1 MVPTPCHIC
10 VACYGRALCFLLL
23 LPKQTMQTESNP
35 DNMVQWANR
44 CLRPL
49 LAAAT
54 LCVLWGAF
62 LCAKIHV
69 NTEDVIFLAA
79 ESPAS
84 NSSTELNFADTF
96 LALNSSMT
104 SFHSNQHHHQINFVA
119 SSMVVEAADVPAAL
133 EPKVFL
139 SFSVFQVFA
148 FRGIFFSSAP
158 LTCCCSSLAPPI
170 PLPQSSKRQIHRIC
184 WVQAAARRLGWLFRH
199 VLAMWLGCLRNARA
213 PLPLRRRRR
222 RSSLLPTRCVH
233 ELFV

>member
-1 MVPTPCHIC
+1 
-10 VACYGRALCFLLL
+10 
-23 LPKQTMQTESNP
+23 
-35 DNMVQWANR
+35 MVQWANR

-133 EPKVFL
+133 EPKGFL

-148 FRGIFFSSAP
+148 FRGIFFFFSTSHLLLQLSGAAHPSAP
-158 LTCCCSSLAPPI
+158 ILKAANTPNLLGASRCEAAGVAFPTCAGNVVGMFAKCPRSSTFAPPT
-170 PLPQSSKRQIHRIC
+170 PQEL
-184 WVQAAARRLGWLFRH
+184 AAAYK
-199 VLAMWLGCLRNARA
+199 VCA
-213 PLPLRRRRR
+213 
-222 RSSLLPTRCVH
+222 
-233 ELFV
+233 